1 MGKARLE
8 KMLSLYRNYSTDEDL
23 IEMVAELRDSF
34 LDHDLVS
41 RQTGYDIADVTP
53 TGPDHVI
60 YYIAEY
66 INILE
71 KQAERVQELEKI
83 KQAHI
88 EELGYVDER
97 LLEAEAQNQRYKE
110 ALIEVKK
117 SLHLVQIFE
126 PWVSVA
132 NEIIDRVLEGEE

>member
-1 MGKARLE
+1 MMSEWLDGIKEQFDEADRFPNKHGNKAVE
-8 KMLSLYRNYSTDEDL
+8 VSESVMDAL
-23 IEMVAELRDSF
+23 I
-34 LDHDLVS
+34 
-41 RQTGYDIADVTP
+41 
-53 TGPDHVI
+53 
-60 YYIAEY
+60 
-66 INILE
+66 
-71 KQAERVQELEKI
+71 KQAERVEELEKI
-83 KQAHI
+83 KESHI

-132 NEIIDRVLEGEE
+132 NEIIDRTLEGEE

>member
-1 MGKARLE
+1 MMSKIE
-8 KMLSLYRNYSTDEDL
+8 KIKEAKRTIKNNWPDEKYS
-23 IEMVAELRDSF
+23 ALREA
-34 LDHDLVS
+34 L
-41 RQTGYDIADVTP
+41 GY
-53 TGPDHVI
+53 VI
-60 YYIAEY
+60 
-66 INILE
+66 
-71 KQAERVQELEKI
+71 KQAERVEELEKI
-83 KQAHI
+83 KESHI

-132 NEIIDRVLEGEE
+132 NEIIDRTLEGEE

>member
-1 MGKARLE
+1 MKHWRVNQMSKERLE
-8 KMLSLYRNYSTDEDL
+8 EIRDQLEESNSYDDNSNGYWYNAIKWL
-23 IEMVAELRDSF
+23 IE
-34 LDHDLVS
+34 
-41 RQTGYDIADVTP
+41 
-53 TGPDHVI
+53 
-60 YYIAEY
+60 
-66 INILE
+66 
-71 KQAERVQELEKI
+71 QAERAKELEKI

-88 EELGYVDER
+88 EELGYIDER

-132 NEIIDRVLEGEE
+132 HEIIDRVLEGEE